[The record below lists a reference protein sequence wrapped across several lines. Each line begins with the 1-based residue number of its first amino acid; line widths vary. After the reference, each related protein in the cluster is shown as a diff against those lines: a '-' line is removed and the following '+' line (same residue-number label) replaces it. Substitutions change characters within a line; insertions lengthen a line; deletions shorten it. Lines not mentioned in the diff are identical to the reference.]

1 MAVELAGL
9 YGLVLDPWQQYVLR
23 RGMRVEDDSDMW
35 AASRVGLSVPRQNG
49 KSALLV
55 ARELAA
61 LLLVPEEQLI
71 IHSAHLVGTALEGFR
86 NIKGLFEN
94 FDDLGRRVK
103 RIREANG

>member
-9 YGLVLDPWQQYVLR
+9 YGLMLDPWQQYVLR

-61 LLLVPEEQLI
+61 SFRSEMVVPP
-71 IHSAHLVGTALEGFR
+71 GG
-86 NIKGLFEN
+86 
-94 FDDLGRRVK
+94 
-103 RIREANG
+103 